1 MAIVWSPKR
10 DTWAETKWMR
20 WGKKGF
26 VKHFLISREAPKEEL
41 AVMRRGIK

>member
-1 MAIVWSPKR
+1 MESQKGHVGRNKMDALG
-10 DTWAETKWMR
+10 E
-20 WGKKGF
+20 KGF